1 MFVSKKKHN
10 EAIQFNEQLMA
21 EVEFLYSELERSR
34 AMVHSLKAEVKPAKK
49 VAKKTT
55 TKKASK

>member
-10 EAIQFNEQLMA
+10 EAIQFTEQLMA
-21 EVEFLYSELERSR
+21 EVEFLYAELERSR
-34 AMVHSLKAEVKPAKK
+34 AMVNALKAEVKPAKK

-55 TKKASK
+55 VKKASK